1 MPITWGAVRR
11 RADDERGAVLVE
23 FAIVAMVYFLFI
35 FGTMDF
41 GRMIFDFNIVST
53 AARDGVR
60 WASVRGASSDHPQVG
75 GATQADVQAYVIS
88 RSLGLLTAPDVTV
101 TWIPTNDPGA
111 IVQVQ
116 TQYNFTSV
124 VPFLPQS
131 VTNLQSTTTMTISR

>member
-1 MPITWGAVRR
+1 MPTTWRVVRR
-11 RADDERGAVLVE
+11 RADDDRGATLVE
-23 FAIVAMVYFLFI
+23 FAFAAVVYFLFI

-41 GRMIFDFNIVST
+41 GRMIFDYNIVSS

-75 GATQADVQAYVIS
+75 GATEADVKAYVVG
-88 RSLGLLTAPDVTV
+88 RSLGLLTASDVTV
-101 TWIPTNDPGA
+101 TWIPSNQAGG

-131 VTNLQSTTTMTISR
+131 VTNLQSTATTTILR